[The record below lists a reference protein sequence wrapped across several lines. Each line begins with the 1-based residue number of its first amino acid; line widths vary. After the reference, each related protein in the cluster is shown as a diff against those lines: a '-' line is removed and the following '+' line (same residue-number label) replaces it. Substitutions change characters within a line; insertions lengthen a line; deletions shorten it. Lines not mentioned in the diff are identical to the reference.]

1 VLVVEVESYGFGRR
15 SVVGTLVI
23 EHIMTA
29 RGWKVV
35 AVFARSGLMVD
46 SISGEVVAGT
56 VTSH

>member
-1 VLVVEVESYGFGRR
+1 
-15 SVVGTLVI
+15 VGTLVI